1 MPARTWAGASSAV
14 SALPARVAASA
25 VLALGVA
32 LLLTVAACGGGATA
46 ADTNEPN
53 DGLEAATPLTAG
65 YPLEGVLTAG
75 DSDVFGSEAPAGA
88 GAHAFVVTVV
98 CGDPP
103 DLEVDVGASIPG
115 AWEGITWPGW
125 EPAVSGDH
133 LTVAGEL
140 PEGTVLV
147 FVRGVAGTRYT
158 VAITWE

>member
-1 MPARTWAGASSAV
+1 MPARNAARTSAT
-14 SALPARVAASA
+14 ASA

-46 ADTNEPN
+46 TDANEPN

-75 DSDVFGSEAPAGA
+75 DSDVFGSVAPAGA
-88 GAHAFVVTVV
+88 GAHAFAVTVV
-98 CGDPP
+98 CDDPP
-103 DLEVDVGASIPG
+103 DLEIAVGASIPG

-133 LTVAGEL
+133 LTVAGDL

-158 VAITWE
+158 IAITWD